1 MIQYVVIFSLLLFS
15 LISFSAFGEVV
26 EITTDKSAY
35 YDGDTILVSGIIS
48 TELPVT
54 SISVVIFDPDRSTF
68 VAVAPAMSNADGS
81 FSVSIHVGGPLW
93 GSYGNYPIQ
102 ATSENTSKETVVEYL
117 ESTVSSTQEPTQEPI
132 QEPTSNAT
140 PAPELKIPARFV
152 DESKSPQS
160 YVDRYYNEINYK
172 EWFDANYPQYSS
184 IYEAVGLEE
193 PVFMPDWIRNN
204 AGWWA
209 TGSIPDSTFVTGIEF
224 MLENNIIVISNIP
237 SSENIPNDK
246 IPQWIRNNADWW
258 SQEKISDDEFVNSL
272 KYLIQEGIIVIN

>member
-1 MIQYVVIFSLLLFS
+1 MIPYVVIFSLLLFS
-15 LISFSAFGEVV
+15 LTTFSAFGEVV
-26 EITTDKSAY
+26 EITTDKSVY
-35 YDGDTILVSGIIS
+35 YDGDTILVSGIVS
-48 TELPVT
+48 TELSVT
-54 SISVVIFDPDRSTF
+54 SISVVIFDPARSTF

-93 GSYGNYPIQ
+93 TSYGNYPIQ

-117 ESTVSSTQEPTQEPI
+117 ESVTSSTQKYI
-132 QEPTSNAT
+132 QESTSDST
-140 PAPELKIPARFV
+140 HAPELKIPARFV

-172 EWFDANYPQYSS
+172 EWFDTNYSEYSS

-209 TGSIPDSTFVTGIEF
+209 SGSIPDSTFVTGVEF

-237 SSENIPNDK
+237 SSKNISDDK
-246 IPQWIRNNADWW
+246 IPEWIRNNADWW
-258 SQEKISDDEFVNSL
+258 SQEKISDAEFVNSL

>member
-35 YDGDTILVSGIIS
+35 YDGDTILVSGIVS

-54 SISVVIFDPDRSTF
+54 SISVVIFDPARSTF

-93 GSYGNYPIQ
+93 ASYGNYPIQ

-117 ESTVSSTQEPTQEPI
+117 ESTVPSTQESTP
-132 QEPTSNAT
+132 EPTSNST
-140 PAPELKIPARFV
+140 PAPELKIPAHFV

-172 EWFDANYPQYSS
+172 EWFDTYYSQYSS

-237 SSENIPNDK
+237 SSENISNDE
-246 IPQWIRNNADWW
+246 IPEWIRNNADWW

>member
-35 YDGDTILVSGIIS
+35 YDGDTILVSGIVS

-54 SISVVIFDPDRSTF
+54 SISVVIFDPARSTF

-93 GSYGNYPIQ
+93 ASYGNYPIQ

-117 ESTVSSTQEPTQEPI
+117 ESTVSSTQEPTP
-132 QEPTSNAT
+132 EPTSNST
-140 PAPELKIPARFV
+140 PTPELKIPAHFV

-172 EWFDANYPQYSS
+172 EWFDTYYPQYSS

-224 MLENNIIVISNIP
+224 MLEHNIIVISNIP
-237 SSENIPNDK
+237 SSENISNDK
-246 IPQWIRNNADWW
+246 IPEWIRNNADWW

-272 KYLIQEGIIVIN
+272 KYLIQEGIITIN